1 MIIRRKYQITA
12 ASIVDTLN
20 YFLFGMIKY
29 LDNRLSNSVVRKLSS
44 FVKNEENKGQ
54 LSEKSL

>member
-12 ASIVDTLN
+12 ISIVDTLN

>member
-29 LDNRLSNSVVRKLSS
+29 LDNRLSNTVVRKLSS
-44 FVKNEENKGQ
+44 FVKNEKNRGQ

>member
-12 ASIVDTLN
+12 VSIVDTLN

-29 LDNRLSNSVVRKLSS
+29 LDNRLSNSVVRKLTS
-44 FVKNEENKGQ
+44 FVKNEKNKGQ

>member
-12 ASIVDTLN
+12 ISIVDTLN

-29 LDNRLSNSVVRKLSS
+29 LDNRLSNSVVRKLSN
-44 FVKNEENKGQ
+44 FIKNEKNKGQ

>member
-12 ASIVDTLN
+12 ISIVDTLN

-29 LDNRLSNSVVRKLSS
+29 LDNLSNSVVRKLSS
-44 FVKNEENKGQ
+44 FVKNEKNEGQ